1 MDLDRSILLAA
12 GAAMLALSVV
22 ILSVGPGRGINR
34 ALAALVAARGAA
46 TLVPQVSNEPSWTWA
61 AISVQPYFGLAVAPL
76 AVYCAWQFTD
86 PDGARR
92 AKAGWWTLGAIAL
105 LDLAYLADHALVQ
118 TLAAGDATVGA
129 LRAADGISYSAFGP
143 LWLVVGAAAPALAYL
158 GLRLAVQ
165 YRQDPAGP
173 LGPFRLLVSGGLVVG
188 SLFEGTSRLAAIT
201 ALLDGSG
208 GFPWLPWGW
217 AVIAL
222 PILAL
227 GPACLAAV
235 VLSSGRLSAEGAQ
248 RGLERT
254 VVLLAGF
261 AFFSGFLRL
270 MGPTDSDVAGSSL
283 VLLLLGLWRLAMPA
297 FLAYALV
304 RYPADPQHAPARSAP
319 LAPNAVEGRPAV
331 R

>member
-1 MDLDRSILLAA
+1 
-12 GAAMLALSVV
+12 MLALSVV
-22 ILSVGPGRGINR
+22 MLAVGPGRGINR
-34 ALAALVAARGAA
+34 AFAALVAARGAA
-46 TLVPQVSNEPSWTWA
+46 TLVPQVSNEPTWTWA

-76 AVYCAWQFTD
+76 ALYCTWQFTD
-86 PDGARR
+86 PEGARR

-105 LDLAYLADHALVQ
+105 LDLAYLAEHSLVQ
-118 TLAAGDATVGA
+118 TLQAGDATVGA
-129 LRAADGISYSAFGP
+129 LRAAEGIAYSAFGP
-143 LWLVVGAAAPALAYL
+143 LWIVVGAAAPILAYL
-158 GLRLAVQ
+158 GLRLAIQ

-188 SLFEGTSRLAAIT
+188 SLFEGTSRLAAVT

-227 GPACLAAV
+227 VPASLAV
-235 VLSSGRLSAEGAQ
+235 IVLSSGRLSAEGAQ

-283 VLLLLGLWRLAMPA
+283 VLVLLGLWRLAMPA

-304 RYPADPQHAPARSAP
+304 RHPPDAQPSPASGRARLTNP
-319 LAPNAVEGRPAV
+319 IEGRPAV